1 MVRRSGTAV
10 AACVALLAACA
21 GTPRADRYETVAW
34 ERSDALPPGVA
45 AAIVGGALRSH
56 LPFADPLPQ
65 AHGVLASP
73 QGAHHWRLQWHAHGR
88 GVRAAGSH
96 RLGIV
101 LGPDR
106 TASCVVHPSR
116 SPDSAPVGGATF
128 TIDIVALATGCHL
141 RGELP
146 PTWTAAIDRAL
157 ALAHD
162 PRLALPGLREPNLAA
177 WAQHRLLEDAAAC
190 AQRGDTEG
198 AQACVLAA
206 ARLPHAFGARHE
218 ALAAQALAAGDPERA
233 HDHAWRAVLAATDPA
248 HRQQQ
253 QAQFAHAGEMLAAAE
268 RRAWL
273 EQLRAQPALAR
284 MLAASRAQTTPAAAP
299 TR

>member
-1 MVRRSGTAV
+1 MVRRSRTAV

-21 GTPRADRYETVAW
+21 GTPRADRHETVAW
-34 ERSDALPPGVA
+34 ERSDALPPDVA

-65 AHGVLASP
+65 APGVLASP
-73 QGAHHWRLQWHAHGR
+73 QGAHHWRLQWHAQGR

-101 LGPDR
+101 RGADR
-106 TASCVVHPSR
+106 TTSCVVHPSR
-116 SPDSAPVGGATF
+116 SPDTASLGGATF
-128 TIDIVALATGCHL
+128 TIDVVAAATGCHL

-146 PTWTAAIDRAL
+146 TTWTAAIDRAL

-162 PRLALPGLREPNLAA
+162 PRLALPGLREPNLAQ
-177 WAQHRLLEDAAAC
+177 WAHHRLLEDAEAC
-190 AQRGDTEG
+190 AQRGDEVG
-198 AQACVLAA
+198 ARTCVLAA
-206 ARLPHAFGARHE
+206 ARLPHALTRHDD
-218 ALAAQALAAGDPERA
+218 LTAQAFAAGDLERA
-233 HDHAWRAVLAATDPA
+233 HDHAWRAVLAAADPA

-253 QAQFAHAGEMLAAAE
+253 QAQLAHASDLLVAAE

-273 EQLRAQPALAR
+273 ERLEAQPALAR
-284 MLAASRAQTTPAAAP
+284 LLAASPAQTMPAASP